1 MTEKEN
7 SFVNADKHGW
17 KGLWTREQG
26 KEKSISNYVM
36 TNIKYLISIKE
47 MIIDKTKEHAFYRL
61 EEQNQDIKKVYW
73 DHNLIL
79 LKKGFGKETIQTKE

>member
-1 MTEKEN
+1 MTEKES

-26 KEKSISNYVM
+26 KEKSVSNYVM

-47 MIIDKTKEHAFYRL
+47 MIIDETKEHAFYRL
-61 EEQNQDIKKVYW
+61 EEQNQDIKKVY
-73 DHNLIL
+73 
-79 LKKGFGKETIQTKE
+79 